1 MDTKTDRHR
10 EDEVKTEKAT
20 GGWKAGEMQ
29 LARSARRWQR
39 PGRPQ
44 SGRGPANTSISDL
57 FNCKRINVC
66 GLQSAS
72 LCTNRKLTQVVMG
85 LGGCSREM
93 EGDIRHGGELEDETW
108 V

>member
-1 MDTKTDRHR
+1 
-10 EDEVKTEKAT
+10 
-20 GGWKAGEMQ
+20 
-29 LARSARRWQR
+29 L
-39 PGRPQ
+39 
-44 SGRGPANTSISDL
+44 ISDL
-57 FNCKRINVC
+57 FNCKRINIC
-66 GLQSAS
+66 GLKPAS